1 MKKSLL
7 IAGLAYVALAACT
20 KNEVVSVAPDQEIT
34 FQTAINKAS
43 TRALISSTA
52 YPTDV
57 PFGTVAYTEE
67 STPQNYI
74 NNSEVSFNGTKKYWS
89 TATAYYWPLSKTLSF
104 MSWSPFKYQETGSR
118 DTPVT
123 VTHEYNKLTI
133 DNYDVAAH
141 QETDLMV
148 ADVAKGQTANT
159 TQIPGWVK
167 GVPTVFHHKLS
178 QVIKFNFQTVDT
190 QNPSTVKDYAN
201 GHNGETGTEYQAGDQ
216 QYYINEVSFKGLYFT
231 GKYTYDA
238 TSATDPVSES
248 WATTGTTTASTL
260 WFKEQTENQTG
271 KFSVGK
277 YEPKKTSDAG
287 VGETN
292 QYLLVLPQKFPT
304 ASGPTIHIKYTIH
317 TYIDASTYSSET
329 IESDINLYDIHTS
342 HAWDMNKKITYTI
355 SLAKQRIYWAP
366 SVVKWETD
374 TDTISF

>member
-1 MKKSLL
+1 MKKSLIL
-7 IAGLAYVALAACT
+7 AGLACVALAACT

-52 YPTDV
+52 YPTEV

-74 NNSEVSFNGTKKYWS
+74 NNSEVSFNSEKKYWS
-89 TATAYYWPLSKTLSF
+89 TATAYYWPLSKSLSF
-104 MSWSPFKYQETGSR
+104 MSWSPFKYQETGS
-118 DTPVT
+118 DILVD
-123 VTHEYNKLTI
+123 HLYNKLTI
-133 DNYDVAAH
+133 NNYNVESH

-148 ADVAKGQTANT
+148 ADVAKHQTANT
-159 TQIPGWVK
+159 TQITGWVK

-271 KFSVGK
+271 KFRVGK

-287 VGETN
+287 VNETN
-292 QYLLVLPQKFPT
+292 QYLLVLPQEFAET
-304 ASGPTIHIKYTIH
+304 NGPTIHIKYTIH
-317 TYIDASTYSSET
+317 TYIDPNNYSSET
-329 IESDINLYDIHTS
+329 IESDIKLYDIHTS
-342 HAWDMNKKITYTI
+342 SNNAWEMNKKITYTI

-366 SVVKWETD
+366 SVEQWGSETVSVQ
-374 TDTISF
+374 I

>member
-7 IAGLAYVALAACT
+7 IAGLACVALAACT

-43 TRALISSTA
+43 TRALIPSTA
-52 YPTDV
+52 YPETAT
-57 PFGTVAYTEE
+57 FGTVAYTE
-67 STPQNYI
+67 STPQIYI
-74 NNSEVSFNGTKKYWS
+74 NNSEVSFNNEKKYWS
-89 TATAYYWPLSKTLSF
+89 TAIAYYWPLSKSLSF
-104 MSWSPFKYQETGSR
+104 MSWSPFKYQEAGSL
-118 DTPVT
+118 DTPVA

-159 TQIPGWVK
+159 TQITSWVK

-178 QVIKFNFQTVDT
+178 QVFKFAFQTVDT
-190 QNPSTVKDYAN
+190 QNPSKVKDYAN
-201 GHNGETGTEYQAGDQ
+201 GNDGSASKPYQAGDQ

-238 TSATDPVSES
+238 TSDSVSES

-277 YEPKKTSDAG
+277 YEPKKTRDDG
-287 VGETN
+287 EDETN
-292 QYLLVLPQKFPT
+292 QYLLVLPQTFPA

-366 SVVKWETD
+366 SVKEWSSEDFSTQ
-374 TDTISF
+374 I